1 MVVVLDLE
9 SKSGDDPTDFS
20 ARAGVSIVDLGL
32 LKKGVVKFRL
42 KRKSLFFAHVR
53 EGAND
58 RCNEL
63 SRNVPDT
70 PSSVK
75 LRGSEEG
82 VREVPARDESDQRS
96 GSGLVITH
104 FRFPPRSV

>member
-53 EGAND
+53 EGANGI
-58 RCNEL
+58 
-63 SRNVPDT
+63 S
-70 PSSVK
+70 
-75 LRGSEEG
+75 
-82 VREVPARDESDQRS
+82 ARDPAHVKNPVIKVVFDARAPHQQRRGVDHDAHTS
-96 GSGLVITH
+96 IYYRL
-104 FRFPPRSV
+104 